1 MTSVSSSCLSPPT
14 AEEEATLARAQKYAE
29 QLLAAS
35 LELEKD
41 RDLREGKLSSWPA
54 DALHERERLLR
65 ERLVA
70 TLAAERRDMKGD
82 ELMLGPLLAATQRYK
97 TQACTSGLRR
107 HPSRASGAPAS
118 FERPA
123 SSATAPRTSAGTR

>member
-1 MTSVSSSCLSPPT
+1 MTSVSSNCLSPPT

-97 TQACTSGLRR
+97 TQACNKWT
-107 HPSRASGAPAS
+107 ASPPKQGKRCPC
-118 FERPA
+118 
-123 SSATAPRTSAGTR
+123 